1 MKLAATT
8 TPLVPARTRFGI
20 IIPARYGSTRLPGKP
35 LRDLAGKPLVV
46 RVLENARAAGADFL
60 WVATDDERIARAV
73 QGAGGTVVMT
83 RADHVSGTDRLA
95 EAAMARA
102 LPAETIV
109 VNVQGDEPL
118 LEPEHVRSVAAALA
132 AHPEAGIATLATAV
146 RGVAELFDPSAVKV
160 VTDARGMA
168 LYFSR
173 APLPWAR
180 DHFEA
185 GRIATELPDAPAYLR
200 HVGLYAYTVGTL
212 RRLASSPPAPMERLE
227 SLEQLRALWL
237 GIGIHVTVTA
247 DPPPP
252 GVDTELD
259 LQRAAQ
265 VFRARADHEV
275 S

>member
-46 RVLENARAAGADFL
+46 RVLENALTAGADFV
-60 WVATDDERIARAV
+60 WVATDDARIARAV
-73 QGAGGTVVMT
+73 QAAGGTVVMT

-95 EAAMARA
+95 EAALARA
-102 LPAETIV
+102 LPDDTIV

-118 LEPEHVRSVAAALA
+118 LEPEHVQSVAAALA

-146 RGVAELFDPSAVKV
+146 GGGAELFDPSAVKV

-185 GRIATELPDAPAYLR
+185 GRIATELPDASAYLR

-212 RRLASSPPAPMERLE
+212 RRLADSPPAPMERLE

-237 GIGIHVTVTA
+237 GLGIHVTVTA
-247 DPPPP
+247 DPPLP
-252 GVDTELD
+252 GVDTEAD
-259 LQRAAQ
+259 LERAAQ
-265 VFRARADHEV
+265 VLRARTAHEAP
-275 S
+275 